1 MTSGGIWTVHTEP
14 ESGRYFYF
22 NARRNI
28 SQYGRPIEGFLGVLG
43 PQALPDVD
51 ASAASAAAPPSAAVA
66 AAIPATSSAAIPAAT
81 IAAAP
86 PAVAVAAQS
95 IEQRAALLAMEKT
108 RRRAPRPPGA
118 TAGAALSAYQ
128 QQLQNIE
135 GGRSE
140 RDAGAQFSRIT
151 R

>member
-1 MTSGGIWTVHTEP
+1 MTSAGGIWTVHTEP

-43 PQALPDVD
+43 PQTLPNED
-51 ASAASAAAPPSAAVA
+51 ASAASAAASPTAAVA
-66 AAIPATSSAAIPAAT
+66 APATSSAAIPAAT
-81 IAAAP
+81 IAVAP

-95 IEQRAALLAMEKT
+95 IEQRAALLAMEKS